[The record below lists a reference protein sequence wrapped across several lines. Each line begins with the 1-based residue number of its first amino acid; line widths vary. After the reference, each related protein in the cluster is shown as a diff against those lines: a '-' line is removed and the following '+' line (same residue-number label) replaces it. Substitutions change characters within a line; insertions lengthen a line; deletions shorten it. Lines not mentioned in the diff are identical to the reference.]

1 MTARG
6 TMGVSD
12 SIRGADGGW
21 VAGRD
26 RVVVFMVSFHN
37 LDFFFG
43 QTVEV
48 MDEAVNLRA
57 RESGGVLGKGKC
69 AAAAKA

>member
-48 MDEAVNLRA
+48 MDEAVNTYRVHPL
-57 RESGGVLGKGKC
+57 E
-69 AAAAKA
+69 

>member
-21 VAGRD
+21 VPGRD

-48 MDEAVNLRA
+48 MDEAVNLRVRGCCRAA
-57 RESGGVLGKGKC
+57 RTHQEAS
-69 AAAAKA
+69 